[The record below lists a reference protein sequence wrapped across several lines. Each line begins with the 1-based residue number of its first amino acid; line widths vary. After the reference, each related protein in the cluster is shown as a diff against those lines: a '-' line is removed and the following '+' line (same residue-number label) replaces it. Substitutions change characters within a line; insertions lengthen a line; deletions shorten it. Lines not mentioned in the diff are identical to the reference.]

1 MTIINGGATGV
12 IVQYKEEGKIYNSA
26 NVEAGASPDPFDE
39 VRIPAGQDW
48 ELPAN
53 ATIIAQRDLGGIN
66 PQGGTPDD
74 GIDESAPTPT
84 PTGTAIPGGQYG
96 TPDENR

>member
-12 IVQYKEEGKIYNSA
+12 IVQYKEEGKIYNAA

-53 ATIIAQRDLGGIN
+53 ATVIAQRDLGGIN

-74 GIDESAPTPT
+74 GINENVPDNAPTP
-84 PTGTAIPGGQYG
+84 GGVNGQGG